1 MESKNKMTQILRM
14 RTKLGYNN
22 NLYLCLS
29 TPLPN
34 DNM

>member
-1 MESKNKMTQILRM
+1 MKSKNKMTYILSK

-22 NLYLCLS
+22 YLYLCLS
-29 TPLPN
+29 TPLLN